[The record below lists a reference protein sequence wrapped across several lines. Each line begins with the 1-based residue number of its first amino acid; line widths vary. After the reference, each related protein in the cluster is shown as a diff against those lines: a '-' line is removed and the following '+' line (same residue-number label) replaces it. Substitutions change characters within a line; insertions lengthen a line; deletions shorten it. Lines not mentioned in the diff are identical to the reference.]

1 MLGFNRII
9 GDKYRH
15 IAEKK
20 YNIKN
25 DKLVQLFI
33 KNVVNEPFAEF
44 LIGSAK
50 IHKFTKEVN
59 IENISRLDIEIKLN
73 EKTFM
78 PQEPYV
84 LEFNIVMNNAVNSL
98 VVESKNSSNP
108 AIIIDE
114 KKDDKK
120 EEKEENEEINTDDN
134 DLLNKVSNLM
144 NL

>member
-1 MLGFNRII
+1 MFS
-9 GDKYRH
+9 Y
-15 IAEKK
+15 
-20 YNIKN
+20 
-25 DKLVQLFI
+25 
-33 KNVVNEPFAEF
+33 EPRV

-120 EEKEENEEINTDDN
+120 EENEEINTDDN